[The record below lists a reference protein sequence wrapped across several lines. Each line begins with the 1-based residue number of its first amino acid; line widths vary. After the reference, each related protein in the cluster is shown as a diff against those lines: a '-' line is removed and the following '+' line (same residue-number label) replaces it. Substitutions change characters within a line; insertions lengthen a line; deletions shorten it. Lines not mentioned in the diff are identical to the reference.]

1 MFIVIGILAFGL
13 IIAIHE
19 IGHFVAAKSMGVKV
33 NEFAIGMGPKILW
46 KQGKETL
53 YSLRLFPFGGFCSME
68 GEHEEGEEPDNRS
81 FLSQSRLRRI
91 IILAAGS
98 MANFVAAFIMVL
110 LLTIGTQGFMTTTIY
125 SVEDHFPELG
135 QSEIQAGDRLV
146 ALNDE
151 RLFFHEDFLMFLN
164 LNVTT
169 GTPIYFTIERDGE
182 LFEYE
187 RRPVVIDGAEYF
199 RYSLAF
205 DVMEPSFANNI
216 EFAVFRTFNFVRMI
230 RVSIMMM
237 FAGDAGIQDMA
248 GPIGIVNVMHEVGQQ
263 APNFGVALLSI
274 LHFAAF
280 IGVNVAIVNMLP
292 IPAMDGG
299 RILFTI
305 ISWIIEKATRRPLD
319 PKYEGYINTGAFLL
333 LIGLMVFIMYNDIV
347 NIITG

>member
-1 MFIVIGILAFGL
+1 MFIVIGILAFGV

-68 GEHEEGEEPDNRS
+68 GEHEEGEEPDKRS

-91 IILAAGS
+91 AILAAGS

-110 LLTIGTQGFMTTTIY
+110 LLTIGAQGFSTTTIY
-125 SVEDHFPELG
+125 SVADNFPELG
-135 QSEIQAGDRLV
+135 QSEIQVGDRLV
-146 ALNDE
+146 SLNGE
-151 RLFFHEDFLMFLN
+151 RLFFHEDLNMFRNLN
-164 LNVTT
+164 LTAGN
-169 GTPIYFTIERDGE
+169 PIIYIVERNGE
-182 LFEYE
+182 FFEFE
-187 RRPVVIDGAEYF
+187 SRPILIDGAERF
-199 RYSLAF
+199 RYSLQF
-205 DVMEPSFANNI
+205 EVMEPSFTNNI
-216 EFAVFRTFNFVRMI
+216 EFAVYRTFNFVRMI
-230 RVSIMMM
+230 RVSVMMM
-237 FAGDAGIQDMA
+237 FAGDAGIQDLA
-248 GPIGIVNVMHEVGQQ
+248 GPVGIVNVMHEVGQQ
-263 APNFGVALLSI
+263 APNFGIALLSI
-274 LHFAAF
+274 VHFAAF